1 MLVQEL
7 SAAHEHVEAVGL
19 CAQIEA
25 IRLEIES
32 LRVRRLPASER
43 EIGTKWMQ
51 SPWQGEP

>member
-7 SAAHEHVEAVGL
+7 SAAHEHVETVELYAK
-19 CAQIEA
+19 IEA

-32 LRVRRLPASER
+32 LRVRRLPASVR
-43 EIGTKWMQ
+43 EIGAKWIQ